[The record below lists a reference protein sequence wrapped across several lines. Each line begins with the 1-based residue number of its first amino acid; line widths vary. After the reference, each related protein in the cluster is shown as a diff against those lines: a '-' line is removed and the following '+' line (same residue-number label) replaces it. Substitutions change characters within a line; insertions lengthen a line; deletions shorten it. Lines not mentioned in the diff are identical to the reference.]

1 MWWLA
6 FVPIL
11 LGLGGAIWRW
21 GAAAVAA
28 CFVLLV
34 LIFQGSSD
42 LYLLPLDYYKDG
54 GDGAFT
60 LQWVWIAHAVFW
72 TAVVLLAVWIGKR
85 LRAGLVR

>member
-11 LGLGGAIWRW
+11 LGIGGAIRRW
-21 GAAAVAA
+21 VAAAVAA
-28 CFVLLV
+28 CFILLV

-42 LYLLPLDYYKDG
+42 LYLLSLDYYMDG

-60 LQWVWIAHAVFW
+60 LQWVWIAHAAFW
-72 TAVVLLAVWIGKR
+72 TAVVLFAVWIGKR
-85 LRAGLVR
+85 LGAGLVR